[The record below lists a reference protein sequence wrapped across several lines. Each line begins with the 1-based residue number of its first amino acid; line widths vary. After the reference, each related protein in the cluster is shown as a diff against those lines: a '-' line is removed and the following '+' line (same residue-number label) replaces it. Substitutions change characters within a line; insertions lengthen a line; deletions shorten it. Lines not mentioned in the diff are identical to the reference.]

1 MSSINTNISALQ
13 ALRNL
18 RRVDV
23 NLRTSQDN
31 ISTGLKVRSGK
42 DNAAYF
48 SIAKT
53 MAGDSGVFRSINE
66 GLSLTKNTL
75 TVSRLGAENFL
86 ELAKKFSAQLAFGLT
101 ESPTQS
107 KVIPDLHSLVE
118 RMTAVIEQSS
128 FNGDSFLRS
137 NSGTWNGESFQNTDV
152 RSVAI
157 GISRTTNDGFAVTTM
172 EIDEMP
178 LTSVLAD
185 YATLARRA
193 EVHYAW
199 HDHHCTI
206 CLEPSAELLDQS
218 ISIAANLGVAEQSV
232 INQQDY
238 IYDLTQQLD
247 SGIGAMIDA
256 DMEAEAA
263 KLQAAKVQKD
273 LALQN
278 LAVANQS
285 TQNLIS
291 LFK

>member
-1 MSSINTNISALQ
+1 MSSINTNIGALQ

-23 NLRTSQDN
+23 NLRSSQGN
-31 ISTGLKVRSGK
+31 ISTGLKIRSGK

-48 SIAKT
+48 SISKT

-137 NSGTWNGESFQNTDV
+137 NMGTWNGESFQNTMRLLPWYFTYDPQWIF
-152 RSVAI
+152 RYNN
-157 GISRTTNDGFAVTTM
+157 GN
-172 EIDEMP
+172 
-178 LTSVLAD
+178 
-185 YATLARRA
+185 RRNA
-193 EVHYAW
+193 F
-199 HDHHCTI
+199 DICT
-206 CLEPSAELLDQS
+206 
-218 ISIAANLGVAEQSV
+218 
-232 INQQDY
+232 Y
-238 IYDLTQQLD
+238 
-247 SGIGAMIDA
+247 
-256 DMEAEAA
+256 
-263 KLQAAKVQKD
+263 
-273 LALQN
+273 
-278 LAVANQS
+278 
-285 TQNLIS
+285 
-291 LFK
+291 